1 VIHMRPGVSIQV
13 LPNSGVPIYRQLI
26 EQVRTQVAGGRLAA
40 GEFLPSV
47 RQVAEELQINPMTVS
62 KAYSILERDGVVEL
76 VRGQGMRVRETA
88 TNGKVRREAL
98 LPLLKQVAA
107 TARQLSLRPEQVL
120 AQLKP
125 LLEDP
130 DECCDPAAGTARR
143 EENVWRKG

>member
-1 VIHMRPGVSIQV
+1 MRPGVSIHV

-26 EQVRTQVAGGRLAA
+26 DQLRTQIAGGRIGA

-47 RQVAEELQINPMTVS
+47 RQVAEELQVNPMTVS
-62 KAYSILERDGVVEL
+62 KAYSQLERDGVVEL
-76 VRGQGMRVRETA
+76 VRGQGMRVNENA
-88 TNGKVRREAL
+88 TNGKVRREAI

-107 TARQLSLRPEQVL
+107 TAKQLSLKPEQVV

-130 DECCDPAAGTARR
+130 DD
-143 EENVWRKG
+143 